1 MHSCI
6 RALGRNAQRADTE
19 ERGGPRF
26 VRRTMVHLGSAR
38 RSPQPPSLTQAGWRT
53 RYASAWPA
61 SPASPHVR
69 RGFAPRSRQR
79 VLAGPEATRLGLPC
93 EILRRRGEEGTQ
105 LRVVTQHGCAT
116 PVRLVQG
123 FVLRFTL
130 LSGQAFKHAQQAC
143 APVTVATRRMLWAAW
158 KPLHFAS
165 RSAPRGAA
173 APFRGLTL
181 SGPVGRGK
189 CKVPCQRIGAH
200 GPHAEP

>member
-26 VRRTMVHLGSAR
+26 VRRTMVHLGSAC
-38 RSPQPPSLTQAGWRT
+38 RSPQPPSLTQ
-53 RYASAWPA
+53 ASAWPA

-69 RGFAPRSRQR
+69 RGFAPRSRQW
-79 VLAGPEATRLGLPC
+79 VLAGPEATRRLPC
-93 EILRRRGEEGTQ
+93 EILRSLTRR
-105 LRVVTQHGCAT
+105 LRVVTQRGCAT

-130 LSGQAFKHAQQAC
+130 LRGQAFKHAQQAC
-143 APVTVATRRMLWAAW
+143 CSHHGDPQDALPQCQWAAR
-158 KPLHFAS
+158 KPLHFA
-165 RSAPRGAA
+165 SAPRGAA

-181 SGPVGRGK
+181 SAPVGRGQR
-189 CKVPCQRIGAH
+189 KVPCHRIGAR